1 MSNSPVTKALLYTAN
16 HNFKIYYK
24 PFCAVLS
31 LISFLLLFLHL
42 SYKTIHMYKD
52 WKSTH
57 LKVFSNKYFCF
68 FFFFLVHLTINFTLK
83 YLKCSHPRNSSVI
96 FHIKK
101 NSCCVPLFF
110 PCKPFVP
117 HFCLKRCKCS
127 PSTFL
132 TVIVHFARDSVC
144 SAAYGVWRRRES
156 AVEWLNS
163 KLPAGMTALLQTEAI
178 PLENLLP
185 QSSKIF
191 LF

>member
-1 MSNSPVTKALLYTAN
+1 MLSFHWSHSCCY
-16 HNFKIYYK
+16 FYIYLTK
-24 PFCAVLS
+24 PFTCTRTGNPHIWKCS
-31 LISFLLLFLHL
+31 LINTSA
-42 SYKTIHMYKD
+42 
-52 WKSTH
+52 
-57 LKVFSNKYFCF
+57 F

-163 KLPAGMTALLQTEAI
+163 KLPAGRTALLQTEAI